1 MRVLCCLDGT
11 NAAHMSKATAMLST
25 GQPLTLG
32 LLYVID
38 IRPRKDMEHTRERF
52 LRAPVLPS
60 SRQKAMQQADQASA
74 QDILNEGSAHFSAA
88 EPLQRQGR
96 PEREIVNA
104 AAEWRADLVIICSR
118 AEFDQRPPIG
128 PKSVGHTA
136 RFVLDHAPCP
146 VLLVRP
152 MARDQFPI
160 DR

>member
-25 GQPLTLG
+25 SQPLTLG

-74 QDILNEGSAHFSAA
+74 QDILNEGSAHFTAA
-88 EPLQRQGR
+88 ERLQRQGP

-104 AAEWRADLVIICSR
+104 AAEWRRSGNYL
-118 AEFDQRPPIG
+118 
-128 PKSVGHTA
+128 
-136 RFVLDHAPCP
+136 LPC
-146 VLLVRP
+146 RI
-152 MARDQFPI
+152 RS
-160 DR
+160 